1 MSEVAINK
9 IPAPTWNWLHM
20 NEAKLSGEAAAV
32 IQMPTETEEF
42 AIEDHTKMAE
52 PLRLSFE
59 YTEDWQELSCYEIK
73 VGEESEAVI
82 LMDFFSQ
89 PEVSATAA
97 VRVHY
102 DIGKN
107 GKLTIVQ
114 THRLGR
120 GVTFI
125 SDITGDVG
133 ERASFNLIQVVLGG
147 HKTYIGCTNELI
159 GRHAA
164 LDIKLAYLVQN
175 EDSLDINY
183 VSNQIGK
190 KTESNIKVNGVLRD
204 KAEKLFRGS
213 IDFKRGCAG
222 STGAEIED
230 VLMMDEGVV
239 NKTIPLIL
247 CAEEDVEGTHGAT
260 IGKLSDEMMFY
271 LRSRGIPEDE
281 IYEMMARARIDAI
294 STEIPDEVTRNL
306 ISDFLQNQSE

>member
-1 MSEVAINK
+1 MIINR
-9 IPAPTWNWLHM
+9 IPAPTWNWLHV
-20 NEAKLSGEAAAV
+20 NEAHIDGEAAAV
-32 IQMPTETEEF
+32 LQMPEEAEEF
-42 AIEDHTKMAE
+42 SVEAHTKMAE

-73 VGEESEAVI
+73 VGEEAEAVI

-97 VRVHY
+97 VKLHY
-102 DIGKN
+102 DVAKN
-107 GKLTIVQ
+107 GRLTIVQ
-114 THRLGR
+114 TIRLGR

-125 SDITGDVG
+125 DDITGDVG

-147 HKTYIGCTNELI
+147 HENYLGCTNELI

-164 LDIKLAYLVQN
+164 LDIKLAYLVKN

-183 VSNQIGK
+183 VANQIGK

-204 KAEKLFRGS
+204 RAKKLFRGS
-213 IDFKRGCAG
+213 IDFKNGCAG
-222 STGAEIED
+222 SVGAEIED

-260 IGKLSDEMMFY
+260 IGKLSDDMMFY
-271 LRSRGIPEDE
+271 LRSRGIPDEE

-294 STEIPDEVTRNL
+294 ASEIPDEVTKEL
-306 ISDFLQNQSE
+306 IVL

>member
-1 MSEVAINK
+1 MSEVIINK

-20 NEAKLSGEAAAV
+20 NEARLTDEAAFVWQLPA
-32 IQMPTETEEF
+32 EAEEF
-42 AIEDHTKMAE
+42 SVEAHTKMAD

-59 YTEDWQELSCYEIK
+59 YTQDWQEISCYEIK
-73 VGEESEAVI
+73 VGEEAEAVI

-89 PEVSATAA
+89 PEVDATAA
-97 VRVHY
+97 VRLHY
-102 DIGKN
+102 DIEKN
-107 GKLTIVQ
+107 GKLTIIQ
-114 THRLGR
+114 TQRLGR

-125 SDITGDVG
+125 NDITGDVG
-133 ERASFNLIQVVLGG
+133 ERASFNLIQVVLSG
-147 HKTYIGCTNELI
+147 HETYLGCTNELI

-183 VSNQIGK
+183 VANHIGK

-204 KAEKLFRGS
+204 KAQKLFRGS
-213 IDFKRGCAG
+213 IDFKNGCSA
-222 STGAEIED
+222 SVGAEIED
-230 VLMMDEGVV
+230 VLLMDEGVV
-239 NKTIPLIL
+239 NRTIPLIL

-271 LRSRGIPEDE
+271 LKSRGIPEDE

-294 STEIPDEVTRNL
+294 ASQIPDETTRNL
-306 ISDFLQNQSE
+306 IAEYK